1 MNTQLGE
8 VRTHSWGRC
17 EHTSQDQ
24 GTWKSYF
31 PSRSETPR
39 SKWTRGP
46 TRQPRVQGLGGCGG
60 APLTTLC
67 RGHCPQNRQSGLL
80 CPLASC
86 SSSRPPASC
95 LVASE
100 GQATP
105 HASSTCRG
113 TCRGQTPR
121 RQRGRHSSLSRA
133 PSHVGGAVVC
143 EIHLS
148 ALSLPSLGSLSQ
160 FKLPLTPK
168 SDPGPQPQQV
178 PGGIPP
184 ATCISEPS
192 CKARLSPGPL
202 TICRSEGPR
211 PPPRGH

>member
-1 MNTQLGE
+1 MRAPPSDSGQQRLLP
-8 VRTHSWGRC
+8 
-17 EHTSQDQ
+17 Q
-24 GTWKSYF
+24 GPGVLAAAVLRGWAPPCRVVS
-31 PSRSETPR
+31 PEGTP
-39 SKWTRGP
+39 P
-46 TRQPRVQGLGGCGG
+46 
-60 APLTTLC
+60 A
-67 RGHCPQNRQSGLL
+67 
-80 CPLASC
+80 A
-86 SSSRPPASC
+86 SRPPASC

-105 HASSTCRG
+105 HASSTCGG

-121 RQRGRHSSLSRA
+121 RQRGRRPSLSRA